1 MTPPEPRPPASSPCQ
16 APPGYWYEDDG
27 GADLHGTWTVVA
39 FEMDGHAFPNGVGNR
54 VTFAGG
60 TMTTVA
66 PDWTSTATFRAD
78 PSREPRAVD
87 FVYHHTAPPLIL
99 RACTGGPVTRWLPA
113 VLRLPGR

>member
-1 MTPPEPRPPASSPCQ
+1 MATPEPRPPASSPCQ

-60 TMTTVA
+60 TMTTVG
-66 PDWTSTATFRAD
+66 PDWPARRNNPCQVAGPPGGRCQAD
-78 PSREPRAVD
+78 E
-87 FVYHHTAPPLIL
+87 
-99 RACTGGPVTRWLPA
+99 
-113 VLRLPGR
+113 